1 MTLTDRILMGPGPCN
16 PYPEAVAALGRPML
30 GHLDPEFIELL
41 DETSDRLRTVFKTSN
56 ALTFPVSATG
66 SAGMEAAI
74 VNFVGPGD
82 TVVIAVNGVF
92 GGRMVDVTRRTGAD
106 VVAVDHEWGQPVDVQ
121 RMIDAHPAP
130 AMYAM
135 VHAETSTGVE
145 SDVAAMGANKGDALL
160 VADCVTS
167 LGGVDLRVDEWNIDI
182 AYSGTQKC
190 LGVAPGLAPLT
201 VSDRALERLL
211 PVPQS
216 WYLDLNMIAKYVTGG
231 GARAYHHTAPI
242 SMIMS
247 LHAGLGALL
256 DEGLDAVRA
265 RHQAAGDAVKHG
277 MVDLGFELFAAEGHR
292 LAPLSSIS
300 IPDGRLGALSEAEV
314 RTRLLG
320 DYGIEIGGGLGP
332 VAGKVWR
339 IGTMGHTA
347 RQRNATTLLAAL
359 AEILD

>member
-1 MTLTDRILMGPGPCN
+1 MTLSDRILMGPGPCN
-16 PYPEAVAALGRPML
+16 PYPEAVQALGRPML
-30 GHLDPEFIELL
+30 GHLDPEFIALL
-41 DETSDRLRTVFKTSN
+41 DETNERLRTVFATSN

-82 TVVIAVNGVF
+82 TVVVGVNGVF
-92 GGRMVDVTRRTGAD
+92 GGRMVDVVGRTGAEAI
-106 VVAVDHEWGQPVDVQ
+106 AVDHEWGQPVDVQ
-121 RMIDAHPAP
+121 RMVDAHPNP

-145 SDVAAMGANKGDALL
+145 SDIAAMGAQKGNALL
-160 VADCVTS
+160 LADCVTS
-167 LGGVDLRVDEWNIDI
+167 LGGVDLRIDEWQVDV

-201 VSDRALERLL
+201 VSDRAIERIL
-211 PVPQS
+211 PKPQS
-216 WYLDLNMIAKYVTGG
+216 WYLDLNMIAAYVTGS

-247 LHAGLGALL
+247 LHAGLGAVL
-256 DEGLDAVRA
+256 DEGLDNVRS
-265 RHQAAGDAVKHG
+265 RHQVAGDAVKAG
-277 MVDLGFELFAAEGHR
+277 MRNLGFELFAAEGHR

-300 IPDGRLGALSEAEV
+300 IPEGRLGALSEAEV
-314 RTRLLG
+314 RSRLLAE
-320 DYGIEIGGGLGP
+320 YGIEIGGGLGP

-347 RQRNATTLLAAL
+347 RQRNVTTLLAAV
-359 AEILD
+359 ADIID